1 MYSTVVVRPLAALYL
16 FQETDTEHN
25 LKQLNCPFLKSIYP
39 EITHP
44 LCITHYAGSKYEPVL
59 DPIDSLKIVN
69 EFPEPSPTGANIA
82 LANV

>member
-39 EITHP
+39 EITPP
-44 LCITHYAGSKYEPVL
+44 LCITHYAESKYEPVL